1 MNEEPQD
8 QKEGR
13 QEENEYYY
21 LENGLIV
28 FKAAFLLKRGY
39 CCKRG
44 CRHCPYGFDTDKG
57 REQGESSNPDL

>member
-1 MNEEPQD
+1 MDQEPEGLD
-8 QKEGR
+8 KGR

-21 LENGLIV
+21 IENGLIV

-44 CRHCPYGFDTDKG
+44 CRHCPYGFRKDMPN
-57 REQGESSNPDL
+57 EQNPSGQ

>member
-1 MNEEPQD
+1 MD
-8 QKEGR
+8 QESDDLNKDP

-21 LENGLIV
+21 VENGLIV

-44 CRHCPYGFDTDKG
+44 CRHCPYGF
-57 REQGESSNPDL
+57 REDLPGERSPSEE

>member
-1 MNEEPQD
+1 MDKDRKDAEGEREE
-8 QKEGR
+8 ET
-13 QEENEYYY
+13 EYYY

-44 CRHCPYGFDTDKG
+44 CRHCPYGFRKDST
-57 REQGESSNPDL
+57 QSNEGIKDS

>member
-1 MNEEPQD
+1 MDQEPEGLHKD
-8 QKEGR
+8 Q

-21 LENGLIV
+21 VENGLIV

-44 CRHCPYGFDTDKG
+44 CRHCPYGFRKDSPND
-57 REQGESSNPDL
+57 QDPSDQ

>member
-1 MNEEPQD
+1 MDKEQPNTSEES
-8 QKEGR
+8 E
-13 QEENEYYY
+13 EENEYYY

-44 CRHCPYGFDTDKG
+44 CRHCPYGFNKKSPGEAEPPTD
-57 REQGESSNPDL
+57 R